1 MTKRKSYFHYWG
13 KSDEDAWHCLDVG
26 AIGLQL
32 LNQHPPLLKHF
43 TQLTG
48 FAADDFVRWN
58 TFMLTLHDIGKFAV
72 TFQNLRPDLLLITQH
87 RQTQKSADPTNRH
100 DTSGFGLWK
109 HILAPNLQKLGF
121 ITLGSARRATPQ
133 SQAINIWISAVTG
146 HHGTPPKS
154 VNHAQVSQDFET
166 TDQHVASAF
175 LQDVSEL
182 LLGDSRPFPVEDG
195 DQRDNIKLA
204 SWWLSGFVVLC
215 DWIGSNRSQ
224 FDYQD
229 EPIALMDYWEH
240 VACPTAQK
248 AIQQVGLLP
257 KSVASG
263 LTLTQILGTH
273 ETATPT
279 PLQSLADS
287 VGLMNGPQLFVLE
300 DVTGA
305 GKTEAALLLAQR
317 LMRAGLAHGV
327 YFGLPTMATAN
338 AMYQRL
344 GEKRYTRLF
353 EPGQRPTLV
362 LAHSAAKLS
371 ETFRESIMADAW
383 QEDSNYGELQ
393 GAAAYC
399 TQWLADNRKKA
410 LLADVGIGTMD
421 QALLAILP
429 NKHQSL

>member
-1 MTKRKSYFHYWG
+1 
-13 KSDEDAWHCLDVG
+13 
-26 AIGLQL
+26 
-32 LNQHPPLLKHF
+32 
-43 TQLTG
+43 
-48 FAADDFVRWN
+48 
-58 TFMLTLHDIGKFAV
+58 
-72 TFQNLRPDLLLITQH
+72 
-87 RQTQKSADPTNRH
+87 
-100 DTSGFGLWK
+100 
-109 HILAPNLQKLGF
+109 
-121 ITLGSARRATPQ
+121 
-133 SQAINIWISAVTG
+133 
-146 HHGTPPKS
+146 
-154 VNHAQVSQDFET
+154 
-166 TDQHVASAF
+166 
-175 LQDVSEL
+175 
-182 LLGDSRPFPVEDG
+182 
-195 DQRDNIKLA
+195 
-204 SWWLSGFVVLC
+204 
-215 DWIGSNRSQ
+215 
-224 FDYQD
+224 
-229 EPIALMDYWEH
+229 MDYWEH

-362 LAHSAAKLS
+362 WPTAQPSCQKPFA
-371 ETFRESIMADAW
+371 
-383 QEDSNYGELQ
+383 
-393 GAAAYC
+393 
-399 TQWLADNRKKA
+399 NRSWRMRGKRTATTANCKARPPTVPVVGRQPKK
-410 LLADVGIGTMD
+410 GT
-421 QALLAILP
+421 AR
-429 NKHQSL
+429 